1 MLPMPNEY
9 RGEPSEC
16 AGRRF
21 AVVVSKYNDTITRRL
36 LDGALAT
43 LEQHGVASHEI
54 DVAWVPGLGKFP
66 WLPTVWPVPATTPPC
81 CAWVR

>member
-9 RGEPSEC
+9 RGELSES

-21 AVVVSKYNDTITRRL
+21 AVVVSKYNDTITRKL

-43 LEQHGVASHEI
+43 LDATRRR
-54 DVAWVPGLGKFP
+54 
-66 WLPTVWPVPATTPPC
+66 LP
-81 CAWVR
+81 